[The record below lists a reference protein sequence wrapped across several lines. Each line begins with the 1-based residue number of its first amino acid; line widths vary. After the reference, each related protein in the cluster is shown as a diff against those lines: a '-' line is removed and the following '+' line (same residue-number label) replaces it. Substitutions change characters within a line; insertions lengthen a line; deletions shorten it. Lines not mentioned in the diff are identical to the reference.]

1 MIPLLSVIIPAH
13 NEERRLPGSLRKLM
27 TYLGQQPYTSEVIV
41 VENASTDR
49 TVQVVRDFMSEHSNI
64 HLLQEDV
71 AGKGLAVRRGML
83 AAQGD
88 YRFICDADL
97 SMPVE
102 ELARFMP
109 PSLTDFDIA
118 IGSREIRGA
127 VRYQE
132 PAYRHLMG
140 RIFNVLVRLLA
151 VPGIQDTQAGFK
163 CFRGP
168 VAQALFLQQAIDGWS
183 FDVEVLFLAQKHG
196 YRIVEVPITW
206 YFDSNS
212 RIRPLRDSV
221 LMLLD
226 LFRIR
231 VNWLRGL
238 YGRAHHRDHRPDS
251 AA

>member
-1 MIPLLSVIIPAH
+1 LTPLLSVIIPAH
-13 NEERRLPGSLRKLM
+13 NEERRLPGSLRQLM
-27 TYLGQQPYTSEVIV
+27 TYLAQQTYVCEVIV

-49 TVQVVRDFMSEHSNI
+49 TVQVVHDFMAAHANL
-64 HLLQEDV
+64 HLLEERI

-83 AAQGD
+83 AAQGE

-102 ELARFMP
+102 ELARFLP
-109 PSLTDFDIA
+109 PLLTDFDIA
-118 IGSREIRGA
+118 IGSRETRGA
-127 VRYQE
+127 ARYHE

-140 RIFNVLVRLLA
+140 RIFNCLVRKLA

-168 VAQALFLQQAIDGWS
+168 VAEKLFQEQTIDGWS

-196 YRIVEVPITW
+196 YRIVEVPISW
-206 YFDSNS
+206 YFDSSS
-212 RIRPLRDSV
+212 RIHPLRDSV
-221 LMLLD
+221 LMVLD

-231 VNWLRGL
+231 INWLRGS
-238 YGRAHHRDHRPDS
+238 YGRTHSHDRHPDS
-251 AA
+251 AP